1 MKRPQIDPTQ
11 LRKHSR
17 IIEKRQDDVRVA
29 GNRDQTDFGYSIDGH
44 KGKSFE
50 TKYVCIMP
58 NSMTPKWQH
67 EKKTRVLRVVGGVG
81 HYETYGEDGAVTVKP
96 MTFGDEITIEPGTV
110 YRIRSSPAKLEFF
123 VSQDAKYD
131 SALKELA
138 PAESVAQVTAE
149 DLAPITQ
156 EDKTHQAQVVL
167 AAPDRNSRRNR
178 AREQMAAQRGQV
190 LGETRRPGERPP
202 TSEGDFFSN
211 NAGGAGLNVMPVAH
225 FDPES
230 AG

>member
-1 MKRPQIDPTQ
+1 MRRPQIDPNT

-17 IIEKRQDDVRVA
+17 IIEKRQDAVMVA
-29 GNRDQTDFGYSIDGH
+29 GDRAQTDFGYSIDGH

-81 HYETYGEDGAVTVKP
+81 HYETYAEDGVVTVKP
-96 MTFGDEITIEPGTV
+96 MTFGDEVTIEPGTV

-123 VSQDAKYD
+123 ISQDAKYEA
-131 SALKELA
+131 ALKELA
-138 PAESVAQVTAE
+138 PAESVAEVTSD

-156 EDKTHQAQVVL
+156 EDKTHQTAVVL
-167 AAPDRNSRRNR
+167 TTDRSMRRNR
-178 AREQMAAQRGQV
+178 AREQIAAQRGQV
-190 LGETRRPGERPP
+190 LGESRSSGERAS
-202 TSEGDFFSN
+202 TNEADFFRN
-211 NAGGAGLNVMPVAH
+211 GAGDSFNAMPVAH

>member
-1 MKRPQIDPTQ
+1 MRRPDINPNT

-17 IIEKRQDDVRVA
+17 IIEKRQDPVMVA

-44 KGKSFE
+44 KGKAFE

-67 EKKTRVLRVVGGVG
+67 EKKTRVIRVVGGVG
-81 HYETYGEDGAVTVKP
+81 HYETYAEDGTVKIKP
-96 MTFGDEITIEPGTV
+96 MTFGDEVVIEPGTI

-123 VSQDAKYD
+123 ISQDAKYD

-138 PAESVAQVTAE
+138 PAERVADVPQDE
-149 DLAPITQ
+149 LQSITQ
-156 EDKTHQAQVVL
+156 EDKTHQTSVVL
-167 AAPDRNSRRNR
+167 SAPDRSQRRNR
-178 AREQMAAQRGQV
+178 AREQLAAQRGQT
-190 LGETRRPGERPP
+190 LNENRSTGRPP
-202 TSEGDFFSN
+202 TSEDDFFRN
-211 NAGGAGLNVMPVAH
+211 GAGDSFNAMPVAH
-225 FDPES
+225 FDPDG